1 MAELPRNHRGG
12 AGTLRKINISD
23 EDLIEAYM
31 DALRLRLTPDFIC
44 LLETEMAARGL
55 IFVGPPSLEAYVAE
69 TSR

>member
-12 AGTLRKINISD
+12 AGKLRKIDIAD
-23 EDLIEAYM
+23 EYLIEAYM
-31 DALRLRLTPDFIC
+31 DALRLKLTPDFIY

-55 IFVGPPSLEAYVAE
+55 IFVGPPSLEAYVAV

>member
-12 AGTLRKINISD
+12 AGTLRKIDIAD
-23 EDLIEAYM
+23 EYLIEAYM
-31 DALRLRLTPDFIC
+31 DALRLKLTPDFIY

-55 IFVGPPSLEAYVAE
+55 IFVGPPSLEAYVAV